1 MSGKRNG
8 SCGRQNRLCQLVDHA
23 QHEGPQTI
31 TLRGKPTAVVISVE
45 DFEKLTRPRK
55 PLVEFFRQSPLY
67 TIELDLQRWN
77 LALLIYQLPDNLTPQ
92 YLPSMSG
99 CICNPKKGVVNT

>member
-1 MSGKRNG
+1 MKASDLNFVVREKKW
-8 SCGRQNRLCQLVDHA
+8 QLQEAKNRLSQLVDHA

-67 TIELDLQRWN
+67 TVELDLQRRKG
-77 LALLIYQLPDNLTPQ
+77 LPREVEL
-92 YLPSMSG
+92 
-99 CICNPKKGVVNT
+99 